1 MTPYSITVLGVGG
14 IWVLL
19 AAWWF
24 VFDDRT
30 ISGRFIAS
38 LTPWLA
44 MAGVGY
50 GLRQVGV
57 IPQPLAPLVR
67 DPLVYAVAL
76 LPPAILFLSVPRHV
90 DTPRANGALG
100 VALLILL
107 VTGILAANATTAPL
121 RIAWILL
128 SILLGGGVGGIVWLG
143 LERSLLAGY
152 HLRRLGLAAIT
163 AHALDGTTTAIGIA
177 ILGGTERNPVSRAVI
192 SFGRGLPVGFLAGS
206 PWFFVL
212 VKLVIVS
219 GIVVVF
225 REEFEGESLW
235 GTVLFVAVITA
246 GLGPAV
252 HNVVVF
258 ASSAPH

>member
-1 MTPYSITVLGVGG
+1 MTSYSITVLAVGG
-14 IWVLL
+14 VWVLL
-19 AAWWF
+19 FAWWS
-24 VFDDRT
+24 VFD
-30 ISGRFIAS
+30 GRPIMARFVAS
-38 LTPWLA
+38 LVPWLA

-57 IPQPLAPLVR
+57 VPQPLVPLVR

-76 LPPAILFLSVPRHV
+76 LPPAVLVLFVPRRI
-90 DTPRANGALG
+90 DTSRVNGTLG
-100 VALLILL
+100 VALLASL
-107 VTGILAANATTAPL
+107 VTGILAANASTAPL

-128 SILLGGGVGGIVWLG
+128 SILLGCGIGGIVWLA
-143 LERSLLAGY
+143 LDRSLLSGY
-152 HLRRLGLAAIT
+152 DLRRLGLAAIT
-163 AHALDGTTTAIGIA
+163 AHALDGTTTAIGIS

-192 SFGRGLPVGFLAGS
+192 SFGRGLPVGVLTGS
-206 PWFFVL
+206 PWLFVL

-225 REEFEGESLW
+225 REEFESESRW
-235 GTVLFVAVITA
+235 GTALLVAVVTA

-258 ASSAPH
+258 ASAAPH